1 MAERLNAAVLKT
13 VNRAIGS
20 WVQIPRPPPFMISL
34 YMTRK
39 NKASKTKVL
48 FTILQ
53 IFVFV
58 GVMLYADVFGN
69 SSEEPISVNEA
80 FLGEE
85 DYRV

>member
-20 WVQIPRPPPFMISL
+20 WVPLPPPFMISL

-69 SSEEPISVNEA
+69 SSEEPITVNEA